1 MGQKMYAMVD
11 DVVVDTPGTGARNR
25 RWRASRSRVSTQL
38 PRCRFRGDDRRIRV
52 ASERSPA
59 RSSITARMAHP
70 AGKTTVRCTRVS
82 SVRHRASPA
91 LSEGLGMASLGVAI
105 VREYQRGV
113 VFRVGKIRSVRK
125 PGLRFMIPL
134 VDRMQKVTLR
144 TVTKPIQSQQIIT
157 KDNVSIGVAAVAY
170 YRRVDPVKS
179 IVEIEN
185 VDAAIEQ
192 IAQTTVRNVVG
203 RSSLD
208 QVLSQTETLNEAI
221 KEILDVTSERWG
233 VLVQLVELKD
243 IQLPDS
249 MQRAMA
255 REAEAEREKRG
266 KIIAAEG
273 EALSAGKLA
282 EAADVILAHP
292 IALQLRNLQV
302 LAEIAIEKN
311 STIIFPAQFLDS
323 VRALSQF
330 IEGERSSPLSPQRD
344 ADPSDSA

>member
-1 MGQKMYAMVD
+1 
-11 DVVVDTPGTGARNR
+11 
-25 RWRASRSRVSTQL
+25 
-38 PRCRFRGDDRRIRV
+38 
-52 ASERSPA
+52 
-59 RSSITARMAHP
+59 MAN
-70 AGKTTVRCTRVS
+70 
-82 SVRHRASPA
+82 
-91 LSEGLGMASLGVAI
+91 LGVAI

-113 VFRVGKIRSVRK
+113 VFRFGRIRNVRE

-144 TVTKPIQSQQIIT
+144 TITKPIQSQQIIT

-185 VDAAIEQ
+185 VESAIDQ

-208 QVLSQTETLNEAI
+208 QVLSQTESLNQSI
-221 KEILDVTSERWG
+221 KNILDVTSERWG
-233 VLVQLVELKD
+233 VLVVMVELKD
-243 IQLPDS
+243 IELPES
-249 MQRAMA
+249 MKRAMA
-255 REAEAEREKRG
+255 REAEAEREKRA

-282 EAADVILAHP
+282 EAADVINEHP

-302 LAEIAIEKN
+302 LGEIAIEKN
-311 STIIFPAQFLDS
+311 STIVFPAQFLDS
-323 VRALSQF
+323 VREIARF
-330 IEGERSSPLSPQRD
+330 VETERTAEPRPHAGS
-344 ADPSDSA
+344 